1 MGDQMN
7 KNKFI
12 IRAIIL
18 TIALIAIFVMLK
30 ISGIDIENISDE
42 HIKEMAHD
50 NIYLL
55 LTILFGIMFLQNLLN
70 FFPIILVITLNVS
83 ILGLWGGYL
92 FSLFCTV
99 IASTII
105 FLVIRYMFI
114 DMKAAPKYEKYTEKI
129 GKNGFLYVFIARL
142 IPIMPTNVINIASGL
157 SSIRLTHYVL
167 ATILGHAIY
176 IFIIS
181 AASFNILQ

>member
-1 MGDQMN
+1 MT
-7 KNKFI
+7 KNKYLT
-12 IRAIIL
+12 RGIL
-18 TIALIAIFVMLK
+18 LFSALIASFVLLE
-30 ISGIDIENISDE
+30 ISGVNIEDISDE
-42 HIKEMAHD
+42 HIKDLAKD

-70 FFPIILVITLNVS
+70 FFPIVLVISLNVS
-83 ILGLWGGYL
+83 LLGLWGGYL
-92 FSLFCTV
+92 FSLFCSV

-105 FLVIRYMFI
+105 FLVIRNMFS

-129 GKNGFLYVFIARL
+129 GKNGFLYVLIARL

-157 SSIRLTHYVL
+157 SSIKLTHYTL

-176 IFIIS
+176 SLIIS
-181 AASFNILQ
+181 AASFNIFS

>member
-1 MGDQMN
+1 MN

-18 TIALIAIFVMLK
+18 VGVLLTIFIAFQILGV
-30 ISGIDIENISDE
+30 DIENVSDE
-42 HIKEMAHD
+42 HVKELAHD

-70 FFPIILVITLNVS
+70 FFPIILVISLNVS

-92 FSLFCTV
+92 FSLFCSV
-99 IASTII
+99 VASTII
-105 FLVIRYMFI
+105 FLIIRYMFM
-114 DMKAAPKYEKYTEKI
+114 DMKAAAKYEKYTKKI
-129 GKNGFLYVFIARL
+129 EKNGFLYVLIARL

-157 SSIRLTHYVL
+157 SSIKLTHYTL
-167 ATILGHAIY
+167 ATILGHALY
-176 IFIIS
+176 IFVIA
-181 AASFNILQ
+181 AASFNIFS